1 MIHNGNGVDSFSVK
15 SYLID
20 AYKIRKGEK
29 RIFVRELNSNFSS
42 SQSFISAFKEEIEC
56 GKSWNHKNI
65 LRYGPLL
72 SESSDKFSVQMEITK
87 LVTLEDFLMDN
98 PAFVV
103 NTHEVNRIL
112 GEVIEAIEYLHSMG
126 FYHLHLH
133 PRNILLVKDSLTVK
147 LINPLFAFLS
157 CPKENLPQKDEYMA
171 PELWEKPTEEI
182 DLGKSELYSLGRFI
196 QYLFST
202 SQLPYRYASIV
213 KAMTSAELSKRPS
226 SITDFKR
233 KIERKRKQTLIYK
246 VLAWGCAILLTCFFL
261 FWITTSPLEDEIH
274 FIKPT
279 ADSLD
284 ICDSINGDTSYTSDE
299 QSMNRAEE
307 LSRMYLEQQQDYT
320 KKVEDIFS
328 KEFTKRAIPVIDKI
342 YSRNNM
348 NSEEAVFSHVSLQG
362 MHELQ
367 EVQKELTKKYEL
379 DEIIT
384 SQLAVEII
392 EKLTRGK
399 LDAMM
404 NEQAKEN
411 SIRE

>member
-29 RIFVRELNSNFSS
+29 RIFVRELNSKFST
-42 SQSFISAFKEEIEC
+42 SQSFICAFKKEIEC

-72 SESSDKFSVQMEITK
+72 SESSDRISVQMEITK
-87 LVTLEDFLMDN
+87 LITLEDFLMDN

-103 NTHEVNRIL
+103 NTQEVNRIL
-112 GEVIEAIEYLHSMG
+112 GEVIEAIEYLHSLG

-157 CPKENLPQKDEYMA
+157 CPKEDLPQKDEYMA

-182 DLGKSELYSLGRFI
+182 DLERSELYSLGRFI

-202 SQLPYRYASIV
+202 SQLPYRYSSVV
-213 KAMTSAELSKRPS
+213 KAMTSSDLSKRPS
-226 SITDFKR
+226 TISDFKR
-233 KIERKRKQTLIYK
+233 NIEQKKKQALIYK
-246 VLAWGCAILLTCFFL
+246 VLAWGCAILFTCFFL

-274 FIKPT
+274 FIKPI
-279 ADSLD
+279 ADSPG
-284 ICDSINGDTSYTSDE
+284 ICDSINGDTSYASDE
-299 QSMNRAEE
+299 RSMNRAEE
-307 LSRMYLEQQQDYT
+307 LSRMYLEQQQDYI

-328 KEFTKRAIPVIDKI
+328 KEFTKRAIPVIDNI

-348 NSEEAVFSHVSLQG
+348 NSEEAVFSNVSLQG

-379 DEIIT
+379 DEITT
-384 SQLAVEII
+384 SQMAVEII
-392 EKLTRGK
+392 EKLTRKK
-399 LDAMM
+399 LDAMIK
-404 NEQAKEN
+404 EQAEEN
-411 SIRE
+411 NISE